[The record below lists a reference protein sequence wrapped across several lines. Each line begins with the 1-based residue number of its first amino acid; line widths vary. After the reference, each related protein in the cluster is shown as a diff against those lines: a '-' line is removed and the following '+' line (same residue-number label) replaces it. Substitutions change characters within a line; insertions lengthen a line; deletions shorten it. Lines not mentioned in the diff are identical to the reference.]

1 MNQCN
6 GCMNMRVV
14 VNADMRVGVN
24 PACMPVASLVTKTK
38 CDLWREMKTVNG
50 IFARVVYV

>member
-1 MNQCN
+1 
-6 GCMNMRVV
+6 MNMRVV

-38 CDLWREMKTVNG
+38 FDLWREMKTVNG
-50 IFARVVYV
+50 IFARVVYE